1 MSLNQ
6 NNSLLLNRTVQQHPN
21 RFLNANLNS
30 TGSSSADPRSSSSTS
45 NSQNH
50 HHPHASNTATNT
62 MFNLP
67 NTGRKIS
74 KSVNI
79 SSSLNPSALGNPNGP
94 ISSYQYSQY
103 NSNNY
108 SSSNA
113 NSQSNYPM
121 IKNHSTPNF
130 GNTSRKFS
138 TDYQAASKTN
148 WPIFTL

>member
-21 RFLNANLNS
+21 RFLNANLN
-30 TGSSSADPRSSSSTS
+30 TAGSSTDPRSSSTIANNSS
-45 NSQNH
+45 NS
-50 HHPHASNTATNT
+50 SNNT

-94 ISSYQYSQY
+94 ISSYQYNQY
-103 NSNNY
+103 NSSSY
-108 SSSNA
+108 STSSNA
-113 NSQSNYPM
+113 NAQSTYPM

-138 TDYQAASKTN
+138 TDYQQASKRMINDHYNVRIDPT
-148 WPIFTL
+148 